1 MSVEH
6 MLLKTIY
13 QSVQS
18 ISMSMND
25 LTSAVNQLLQQPHL
39 RPHGERVDAVRQQ
52 ITEELERIQYVIRE
66 GHEPSSPEEL
76 DLGQKVQDA
85 VTEISQI

>member
-6 MLLKTIY
+6 MQLKTIY

-18 ISMSMND
+18 VQLSLDD
-25 LTSAVNQLLQQPHL
+25 LQGVINQLLQEPHL

-52 ITEELERIQYVIRE
+52 ITEELERIQYVIKQ
-66 GHEPSSPEEL
+66 GHEPRSQEEIH
-76 DLGQKVQDA
+76 LGQKVQDA
-85 VTEISQI
+85 VSEISQI